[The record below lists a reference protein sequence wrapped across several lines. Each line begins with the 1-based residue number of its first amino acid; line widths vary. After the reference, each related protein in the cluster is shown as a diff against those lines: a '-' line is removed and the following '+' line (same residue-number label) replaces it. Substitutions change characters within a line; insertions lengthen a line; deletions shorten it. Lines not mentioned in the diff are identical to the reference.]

1 MDRYSYLEYTLLL
14 DERILARLGHSH
26 SLLHIHKKK
35 KKKTQ
40 SRKRLSLTLYGIT
53 FQVREMRRWEVLIWS
68 RESEERRLLDL

>member
-14 DERILARLGHSH
+14 DEHILARLGHLH

-35 KKKTQ
+35 NTQ

-53 FQVREMRRWEVLIWS
+53 FQVQEMRRWEVLIRS
-68 RESEERRLLDL
+68 RESEESKLVDL